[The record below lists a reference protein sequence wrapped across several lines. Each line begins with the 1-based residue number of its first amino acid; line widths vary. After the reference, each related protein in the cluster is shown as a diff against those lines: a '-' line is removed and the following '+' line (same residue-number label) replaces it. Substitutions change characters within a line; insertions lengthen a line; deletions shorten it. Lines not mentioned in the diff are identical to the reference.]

1 MQLGAR
7 TTGGLVTVV
16 VANGGTGYTAPPSVS
31 VGGGTGS
38 VLYSQLAG
46 TAVGSVVVQVAGT
59 GYSASSSVSFSGG
72 GGTGAAGTA
81 YGYTGTLRP
90 ISFFKGRYNDL
101 YGVDGMGRGVRWDGS
116 STGVSP
122 IGVAAPATMPA
133 VTASTTSSSGT
144 IRSIQILD
152 GGNGYHS
159 PPTVGFAGGT
169 PSRVAAARAS
179 LAGGRV
185 TKIELTDPGAGYAT
199 NPSVTVSGGIGT
211 GATFSVGVLGQV
223 AAVDVVSPGSGFATT
238 AVPTAVFANTNGLTN
253 AYVRF
258 SVNQAGQ
265 LDPAEIMSAG
275 TGATAAGVTASVTG
289 GGGTASSLSVRMR
302 YSVAAVTVGN
312 SGSGY
317 FAPPLITFR
326 AASSDP
332 DGFGAAASAS
342 VNSAGQITGVTV
354 YAGGSY
360 REPPTAIIEDTQ
372 AVAQAETRRPMRGVY
387 KCCFRYIDST
397 PASQGGP
404 RASSISPLR
413 EVDAGDGKDSLAW
426 SVSHGTVDGRVKA
439 MELWRTTS
447 DQSVLLFRVA
457 TILTTDPA
465 WSATFTDTLS
475 DEDLKDPDRSGYAI
489 MPVTLPSGQ
498 INARR
503 FDPPPGE
510 FAVGVMFQDRA
521 WYAVDT
527 TGTRP
532 NSLLYSEVDEPE
544 SVPSANELVVQE
556 NAGEPDRVV
565 ALIPLGAYLLIAQQ
579 THLYKLAYVAQPV
592 IDASIV
598 LTGYRGILN
607 NRCWAV
613 MGGVAFIVD
622 GVGAYAFDGNKEEA
636 ISVAI
641 DNYWRDG
648 VIDFSKSEK
657 FHVQADHAA
666 RVMRFFY
673 CQSSDSEP
681 VRALCYSI
689 ATQAWWE
696 EQFATAVTAG
706 CAIVASARRVAL
718 AAGAD
723 GVWRSESPASS
734 EAVEYSYRT
743 GPMQLVN
750 EGGSRAVSLV
760 YTPTVSDSTLN
771 LRMHYNNSSTPRVN
785 AVASDTGTGFVT
797 QAGATS
803 AQLNLKKSRS
813 SLGDSTGYATARLSG
828 RVSPE
833 SAGGDRHIAVAVAG
847 TQGASDPVAIHSIR
861 IDGAT

>member
-7 TTGGLVTVV
+7 TTGGLVAVV
-16 VANGGTGYTAPPSVS
+16 VANGGTGYTSPPTVS

-90 ISFFKGRYNDL
+90 LSFFKGRYNDL

-116 STGVSP
+116 STGVMP
-122 IGVAAPATMPA
+122 IGIATPVTAPA
-133 VTASTTSSSGT
+133 VTASTTSSSGGV
-144 IRSIQILD
+144 RSIQILD

-159 PPTVGFAGGT
+159 PPTVGFTGGT
-169 PSRVAAARAS
+169 PSRPAVARAS
-179 LAGGRV
+179 LVGGRV
-185 TKIELTDPGAGYAT
+185 TKIDVVDPGAGYAT
-199 NPSVTVSGGIGT
+199 TPSVTITGGIGS
-211 GATFSVGVLGQV
+211 GASFSVGVQGSV
-223 AAVDVVSPGSGFATT
+223 AGIDIISPGSGFATT
-238 AVPTAVFANTNGLTN
+238 AVPTAVFGTTNGLTN

-265 LDPAEIMSAG
+265 IDPAEILSAG
-275 TGATAAGVTASVTG
+275 TGATAPGVTATVTG
-289 GGGTASSLSVRMR
+289 GTGTSLKVRMR
-302 YSVAAVTVGN
+302 YSVTAVTVSN

-317 FAPPLITFR
+317 FAAPLITFR
-326 AASSDP
+326 AATSDP
-332 DGFGAAASAS
+332 EGFGAAATAS

-360 REPPTAIIEDTQ
+360 REPPTAIVEDTQ
-372 AVAQAETRRPMRGVY
+372 AIAQAETRKPFRGVY

-397 PASQGGP
+397 PPSQGGP
-404 RASSISPLR
+404 RASSISPLL
-413 EVDAGDGKDSLAW
+413 EIDAGDGRDSLQW
-426 SVSHGTVDGRVKA
+426 TVTHGTVDSRVTA

-457 TILTTDPA
+457 TILATDPA
-465 WSATFTDTLS
+465 WSAAYTDTLS
-475 DEDLKDPDRSGYAI
+475 DDDLKDPERGGYAL

-503 FDPPPGE
+503 FVPPPGE

-527 TGTRP
+527 TGLRP
-532 NSLLYSEVDEPE
+532 NSLMFSEVDEPE

-556 NAGEPDRVV
+556 NAGEPDKVV

-579 THLYKLAYVAQPV
+579 SHLYKLAYVAQPV

-607 NRCWAV
+607 GRCWAV
-613 MGGVAFIVD
+613 MGGVALLVD
-622 GVGAYAFDGNKEEA
+622 GVGMYAFDGNNEEA

-648 VIDFSKSEK
+648 LIDFSKSDK

-666 RVMRFFY
+666 RVVRFFY
-673 CQSSDSEP
+673 CQSSDTEP
-681 VRALCYSI
+681 TRALCYSI
-689 ATQAWWE
+689 ATKAWWE

-706 CAIVASARRVAL
+706 CAVVSLARRVSLL
-718 AAGAD
+718 AGSD
-723 GVWRSESPASS
+723 GTWRSESAASS
-734 EAVEYSYRT
+734 ESVPYSVRT

-750 EGGSRAVSLV
+750 EGGSRAVSLL
-760 YTPTVSDSTLN
+760 YTPTASDSTLN
-771 LRMHYNNSSTPRVN
+771 LQLHYNNSPTPRAN
-785 AVASDTGTGFVT
+785 AVASDIGTGFVT
-797 QAGATS
+797 QAGSTS
-803 AQLNLKKSRS
+803 AQLNLKKTRS
-813 SLGDSTGYATARLSG
+813 SLGDSTGHAVARLAG
-828 RVSPE
+828 RVSPD
-833 SAGGDRHIAVAVAG
+833 SSGGDRHVAVALAG
-847 TQGASDPVAIHSIR
+847 TQSAGDPVVIHSVR